1 MSRRRTSA
9 TEALPANPRRARFP
23 WFDAI
28 WERLPLSARRVFVGA
43 VSEDACPVHDPAGEA
58 LLIEHGLLARRG
70 RRGVEVA
77 PDALAF
83 ADRMARLYEEP
94 VLDDGTDDALA
105 ISAACV
111 FNHSSRL
118 FELALRGLPGAS
130 ASSPEALAALARRP
144 EWLARLRPLLGRLPG
159 VARAFDVLARAG
171 GLLPL
176 ARFCEEVGAA
186 AYPALDVLVTHLV
199 VFEGLDEEEL
209 GLMVGL
215 LPEHRRALASGE
227 VAGRAPKPPRAT
239 RSKSAAEQ
247 PAPPPAVVA
256 VPRPTD
262 LDAAG
267 TPLLLDDLE
276 ALLHV
281 LAETKVRTSQRGEL
295 YVDDAAQVHAALDAR
310 PSRAVPIELRTGLA
324 FELAGQL
331 GLVRE
336 VDPGGPR
343 GPRLLRP
350 AADAG
355 EFLDRPLRDR
365 WRAVVEHLL
374 AEERPDWLGGV
385 LDALAARMGGWPVTR
400 ERTALAAGP
409 LLALEPGRWVELRAL
424 LESHAREQNPL
435 YQLFV
440 TRQQERGVDLPDW
453 RPLLTTQLRY
463 TIDEPDLRDPL
474 AALDRAYARAFVGL
488 LARLALVGGV
498 ELGDLPSPRAALAIT
513 PVGRHYLGLERRFP
527 AIDLADDP
535 PGKVVVQPNLEV
547 LVLGRAPAARLRLAA
562 LATPRPGE
570 SGPARTY
577 VLSKDRVI
585 DLVAS
590 GQRPDDVLHALVEA
604 AHGAEVP
611 LNVARTVQDWARAVR
626 RARVAYVPV
635 LLTDDEETAL
645 TIRSLAG
652 KDVLLPGH
660 AVPVNPAKL
669 SAFKRALRAKG
680 VVLDEDEPP
689 ASGRRRGRR

>member
-1 MSRRRTSA
+1 M
-9 TEALPANPRRARFP
+9 
-23 WFDAI
+23 
-28 WERLPLSARRVFVGA
+28 
-43 VSEDACPVHDPAGEA
+43 
-58 LLIEHGLLARRG
+58 
-70 RRGVEVA
+70 
-77 PDALAF
+77 
-83 ADRMARLYEEP
+83 
-94 VLDDGTDDALA
+94 
-105 ISAACV
+105 
-111 FNHSSRL
+111 
-118 FELALRGLPGAS
+118 
-130 ASSPEALAALARRP
+130 
-144 EWLARLRPLLGRLPG
+144 
-159 VARAFDVLARAG
+159 
-171 GLLPL
+171 
-176 ARFCEEVGAA
+176 
-186 AYPALDVLVTHLV
+186 
-199 VFEGLDEEEL
+199 
-209 GLMVGL
+209 
-215 LPEHRRALASGE
+215 
-227 VAGRAPKPPRAT
+227 
-239 RSKSAAEQ
+239 
-247 PAPPPAVVA
+247 
-256 VPRPTD
+256 
-262 LDAAG
+262 
-267 TPLLLDDLE
+267 
-276 ALLHV
+276 
-281 LAETKVRTSQRGEL
+281 
-295 YVDDAAQVHAALDAR
+295 
-310 PSRAVPIELRTGLA
+310 PIELRTGRGVR
-324 FELAGQL
+324 GQL

-350 AADAG
+350 AADTG

-409 LLALEPGRWVELRAL
+409 ILALEPGRWVELRAL
-424 LESHAREQNPL
+424 LEEPRARAEPL

-440 TRQQERGVDLPDW
+440 TRQQRRGVDLPDW
-453 RPLLTTQLRY
+453 RPLTRRSSATRS
-463 TIDEPDLRDPL
+463 TSPTCATRSPPTGPTPAPSSGCWRAWPSS
-474 AALDRAYARAFVGL
+474 AAWSWATSSPAR
-488 LARLALVGGV
+488 RWR
-498 ELGDLPSPRAALAIT
+498 S
-513 PVGRHYLGLERRFP
+513 PVGRHYLEPGSASP

-547 LVLGRAPAARLRLAA
+547 LVLGRAPAPAPAA

-577 VLSKDRVI
+577 VLSKDRS
-585 DLVAS
+585 D
-590 GQRPDDVLHALVEA
+590 RPRGLGA
-604 AHGAEVP
+604 APRRRPARAGRGRPRRRGP

>member
-1 MSRRRTSA
+1 MSPRRTP
-9 TEALPANPRRARFP
+9 TPAPEDLADPARARLP

-28 WERLPLSARRVFVGA
+28 WERLPTSARLVFLWA
-43 VSEDACPVHDPAGEA
+43 VSEDANPVDDPAGEA
-58 LLIEHGLLARRG
+58 LLIVHGLLVRRRG
-70 RRGVEVA
+70 RGLEVG
-77 PDALAF
+77 PDALGF
-83 ADRMARLYEEP
+83 ADRIGRLDEAP
-94 VLDDGTDDALA
+94 VLERGTDDDLA
-105 ISAACV
+105 VTAACV
-111 FNHSSRL
+111 VRGSSL

-130 ASSPEALAALARRP
+130 ASSGEGLAALARRP
-144 EWLARLRPLLGRLPG
+144 EWLERLRPLLGRLPG
-159 VARAFDVLARAG
+159 VTRALDVLARAG
-171 GLLPL
+171 GLMPLP
-176 ARFCEEVGAA
+176 RFCEEVGAA
-186 AYPALDVLVTHLV
+186 AYPALDVLVTHLA
-199 VFEGLDEEEL
+199 VFEGLDEDL

-247 PAPPPAVVA
+247 PAPPPALA
-256 VPRPTD
+256 TVPRPTEIE
-262 LDAAG
+262 ATGA
-267 TPLLLDDLE
+267 PLLLDDLE
-276 ALLHV
+276 ALLHA

-295 YVDDAAQVHAALDAR
+295 YVDDEAQVHAALGAR
-310 PSRAVPIELRTGLA
+310 PSRVGPIELRAGLA
-324 FELAGQL
+324 LELAAGL

-336 VDPGGPR
+336 VDPGGAR

-350 AADAG
+350 ASDAG

-365 WRAVVEHLL
+365 WRTVVEHLL
-374 AEERPDWLGGV
+374 AEERHDWLGGV

-400 ERTALAAGP
+400 ERTALAAAP

-424 LESHAREQNPL
+424 LASHAGEQNPL

-440 TRQQERGVDLPDW
+440 ARQKERGVDLADW

-570 SGPARTY
+570 SGPARTF
-577 VLSKDRVI
+577 VLSRDRVI
-585 DLVAS
+585 DLVAA
-590 GQRPDDVLHALVEA
+590 GQRPDEVLHALVEA
-604 AHGAEVP
+604 ARGAEVP

-652 KDVLLPGH
+652 KDVLLSGH